1 MLTLKLKNNI
11 IEKCNNLAKQIAKDT
26 YTLIQPNTT
35 LGIERAVLRL
45 LGVTGGTKDNLNIP
59 LVNVLT
65 DIVFQ
70 KGLLQNGIA
79 PYLIY
84 LNNYFKKSS
93 NIWIEQLYKNEIE
106 LPDLEIIDLSA
117 LKAKS
122 LQLAKVSINAIKAQ
136 REKREKFISKHKES
150 PTPWLYV
157 IVATGNIFEDIKQAE
172 ITVGQGANVIAVIRS
187 TAQSLLDYVPEG
199 ATTEGV
205 AGTYAT
211 QENFRL
217 MRQKLDEL
225 GEKSDRYIR
234 LTNYASGLCMAE
246 MSALGA
252 IERLDMMLSDSMY
265 GILFRDINMVRTFTD
280 QHFARMIQ
288 AEAGIIIN
296 TGEDN
301 YLTTSEQ
308 FEEMHTVLASQF
320 INRQFAHLSNLPD
333 KQIGLGHAFE
343 MNPDIENGLLVSM
356 ADALLCRECFPNCPL
371 KYMPPTKHIDGNIF
385 HAHVI
390 NALFNLTSVSTK
402 QHIHLVGILSEAVH
416 TPFIHERFLAI
427 QNTKYIFNYAKDFF
441 NEFALTENGT
451 LQKRANEVIN
461 KTYVL
466 LTEIAKNGLPQ
477 YIAKGSFAGVKR
489 NLKSGKGYDGV
500 VKKSANYFNPFDDLL
515 KRS

>member
-1 MLTLKLKNNI
+1 MLKLKLENNV
-11 IEKCNNLAKQIAKDT
+11 IENCTNLAKQIAQDS

-35 LGIERAVLRL
+35 IGIERAILRL
-45 LGVTGGTKDNLNIP
+45 LGVSGATKDNLNIP
-59 LVNVLT
+59 LVNVIT
-65 DIVFQ
+65 DIFNQ
-70 KGLLQNGIA
+70 KNLLQNGVA
-79 PYLIY
+79 SYLIY
-84 LNNYFKKSS
+84 LNIHFDKPA
-93 NIWIEQLYKNEIE
+93 NIWIEQLYRNEIQLPE
-106 LPDLEIIDLSA
+106 LENIDLS
-117 LKAKS
+117 KFKSKS
-122 LQLAKVSINAIKAQ
+122 LKLAKASINSIKMQ
-136 REKREKFISKHKES
+136 RKKREKSISFHKES

-172 ITVGQGANVIAVIRS
+172 IAVEQGANVIAVIRS

-225 GEKSDRYIR
+225 GDKLGRYIR

-252 IERLDMMLSDSMY
+252 MERLDIMLSDSMY

-320 INRQFAHLSNLPD
+320 INREFAHLSNLPD

-343 MNPDIENGLLVSM
+343 MNPDIENGLLISM
-356 ADALLCRECFPNCPL
+356 ADALLSRECFPDCPL

-390 NALFNLTSVSTK
+390 NALFNFTSVSTN

-416 TPFIHERFLAI
+416 TPFLHERFLAI

-441 NEFALTENGT
+441 NEFSLLENGI

-461 KTYVL
+461 KTFLL
-466 LTEIAKNGLPQ
+466 LTQISEKGLPK
-477 YIAKGSFAGVKR
+477 YIENGSFAGVKR
-489 NLKSGKGYDGV
+489 SLKSGKGFDGV
-500 VKKSANYFNPFDDLL
+500 IKKSLNYFNPFDDLL
-515 KRS
+515 RRS